1 MTTTTFYLI
10 TAYTPTFGSQALHL
24 DQQQSLLVT
33 LCIGISNFL
42 WLPIGGWISDRIGR
56 RPILLSI
63 PALALLTAY
72 PAMLWLVGEP
82 DFAKLLLV
90 LLWFSLLFGIYNG
103 AMVPFLTEIMPPEV
117 RTTAFSLAYSLATAI
132 FGGFTPAICTYLI
145 EATGNKAAP
154 ALWLSV
160 AAIVGL
166 TGTLLAGR
174 SEKAKS
180 RVAIA

>member
-1 MTTTTFYLI
+1 LI

-24 DQQQSLLVT
+24 DQQQSLLVA

-42 WLPIGGWISDRIGR
+42 WLPIGGWVSDRIGR

-63 PALALLTAY
+63 PALALVTAY

-82 DFAKLLLV
+82 DFTKLLLV
-90 LLWFSLLFGIYNG
+90 LLWFSFLFGIYNG

-117 RTTAFSLAYSLATAI
+117 RTTGFSLAYSLATAI

-145 EATGNKAAP
+145 ELTGNKAAP
-154 ALWLSV
+154 ALWLTV

-174 SEKAKS
+174 SEKVKS